1 MSQEN
6 ETQVEELE
14 TETNEEYGDDQE
26 STEEDS
32 VPEQEQEQE
41 EEQVDWQARYEEER
55 QARERA
61 ERAIEKNKRKA
72 KESKPQEQESNSNH
86 DQELVNRT
94 YLAAQADI
102 KDKDVQNEALRLA
115 EKFGMSIAEAVE
127 DPDISTRIKNMQK
140 QKQSEAAIAKTS
152 GGSQRTTKDVN
163 YYVSYFNKHGDF
175 PADTPSSMIAKVTG
189 KLAQN

>member
-26 STEEDS
+26 STEEDN
-32 VPEQEQEQE
+32 VPEQEESQ

-61 ERAIEKNKRKA
+61 ERAIEKNKKKA
-72 KESKPQEQESNSNH
+72 KESKPQEQESNSNY
-86 DQELVNRT
+86 DQELINRT

-102 KDKDVQNEALRLA
+102 KDRDVQDEALRLA
-115 EKFGMSIAEAVE
+115 DKFGMSIAKAMD
-127 DPDISTRIKNMQK
+127 DPDISTRLKNMQK
-140 QKQSEAAIAKTS
+140 QKQSEAAIAKTT
-152 GGSQRTTKDVN
+152 GGSQRTTKDVDF
-163 YYVSYFNKHGDF
+163 YVTYFNKHGDF

>member
-14 TETNEEYGDDQE
+14 TETNEDYGNDTE
-26 STEEDS
+26 STEEDN
-32 VPEQEQEQE
+32 VPEQEQE

-72 KESKPQEQESNSNH
+72 KENKPQEQESNSNY
-86 DQELVNRT
+86 DQELINRT

-102 KDKDVQNEALRLA
+102 KDRDVQDEALRLA
-115 EKFGMSIAEAVE
+115 DKFGMSIAKAMD
-127 DPDISTRIKNMQK
+127 DPDISTRLKNMQK
-140 QKQSEAAIAKTS
+140 QKQSEAAIAKTT
-152 GGSQRTTKDVN
+152 GGSQRTTKDVDH
-163 YYVSYFNKHGDF
+163 YVAYFNKHGDF
-175 PADTPSSMIAKVTG
+175 PADATSEMIAKVTG

>member
-14 TETNEEYGDDQE
+14 TETNEDYGDNTE
-26 STEEDS
+26 STEEND
-32 VPEQEQEQE
+32 VQEQE
-41 EEQVDWQARYEEER
+41 ESQEEVDWQARYEEER

-72 KESKPQEQESNSNH
+72 KESKPQEQESNSNY

-102 KDKDVQNEALRLA
+102 KDRDVQDEALRLA
-115 EKFGMSIAEAVE
+115 DKFGMSIAKAMD
-127 DPDISTRIKNMQK
+127 DPDISTRLKNMQK
-140 QKQSEAAIAKTS
+140 QKQSEAAIAKTT
-152 GGSQRTTKDVN
+152 GGSQRTTKDVDF
-163 YYVSYFNKHGDF
+163 YVTYFNKHGDF
-175 PADTPSSMIAKVTG
+175 PADATSEMIAKATG
-189 KLAQN
+189 KLARG

>member
-26 STEEDS
+26 STEEDN
-32 VPEQEQEQE
+32 VPEQEQEE

-61 ERAIEKNKRKA
+61 ERAIEKNKKKA
-72 KESKPQEQESNSNH
+72 KESKPQEQESNSNY
-86 DQELVNRT
+86 DQELINRT

-102 KDKDVQNEALRLA
+102 KDRDVQDEALRLA
-115 EKFGMSIAEAVE
+115 DKFGMSIAKAMD
-127 DPDISTRIKNMQK
+127 DPDISTRLKNMQK
-140 QKQSEAAIAKTS
+140 QKQSEAAIAKTT
-152 GGSQRTTKDVN
+152 GGSQRTTKDVDF
-163 YYVSYFNKHGDF
+163 YVTYFNKHGDF

>member
-14 TETNEEYGDDQE
+14 TETNEDHGNEQE
-26 STEEDS
+26 STEEEH
-32 VPEQEQEQE
+32 VPEQEQE

-72 KESKPQEQESNSNH
+72 KESKPQEQESNSNY

-102 KDKDVQNEALRLA
+102 KDRDVQDEALRLA
-115 EKFGMSIAEAVE
+115 DKFGMSIAKAMD
-127 DPDISTRIKNMQK
+127 DPDISTRLKNMQK
-140 QKQSEAAIAKTS
+140 QKQSEAAIAKTT
-152 GGSQRTTKDVN
+152 GGSQRSTKDVD

-189 KLAQN
+189 KLAQS